1 MDEGSTLIDN
11 SKAGELVENN
21 SQWHPGFSTLGS
33 ISGTLS
39 LSVVAPAP
47 QAVAQATAVADSGF
61 PDHDEGETEDEADED
76 IDEFDDVDDAFDEDA
91 LAEETLAEET
101 LAEEALA
108 EEEAAQLAAFALVS
122 SANEPIPQA
131 YPADAD
137 SYLSEVEH
145 ILSDDSFISD
155 AGDSDTPDL
164 EEMASAPQTDQ
175 QMLEGKA

>member
-1 MDEGSTLIDN
+1 M
-11 SKAGELVENN
+11 
-21 SQWHPGFSTLGS
+21 P
-33 ISGTLS
+33 GTLS

-47 QAVAQATAVADSGF
+47 QAVSQATAVADSDF

-76 IDEFDDVDDAFDEDA
+76 MDEFDDVDDAFDEEA
-91 LAEETLAEET
+91 